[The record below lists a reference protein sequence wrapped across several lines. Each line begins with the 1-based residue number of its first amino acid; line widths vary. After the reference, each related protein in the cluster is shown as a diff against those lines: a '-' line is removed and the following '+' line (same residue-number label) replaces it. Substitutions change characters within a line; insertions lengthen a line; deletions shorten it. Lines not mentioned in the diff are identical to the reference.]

1 MQMECRVSACASLP
15 FILFLAALGWSSRK
29 NTLDAAGNAS
39 LTIRAIDWNAFEL
52 LLFALVASQ
61 YHQHQLR
68 TAYAGPKYDSTRALP
83 MLYVNIPCY
92 RGILST
98 FRPWSRVR
106 TCAGCWSLEGFR
118 VHGWDAGRRRGLGHV
133 DCLWS
138 CRNTLRCLIYISEFM
153 KSKER
158 RRRAPDSG
166 SRNGGVMEFMHWVP
180 EWVPKFRCRAPT
192 PSHGPFW
199 LPTSNQPDISFLQT
213 GHEGQRNEGVWPV
226 ESPCHGPLDH

>member
-1 MQMECRVSACASLP
+1 MGVLWHILFGCIRRRAGGYGIQLASSCGSSSGRLVLELVNRPIQVSNLLSQLGKFIAEGLYLIVAVIWVDQFSRRVKMQMECRVSACASLP

-106 TCAGCWSLEGFR
+106 TCAGC
-118 VHGWDAGRRRGLGHV
+118 
-133 DCLWS
+133 
-138 CRNTLRCLIYISEFM
+138 
-153 KSKER
+153 
-158 RRRAPDSG
+158 
-166 SRNGGVMEFMHWVP
+166 
-180 EWVPKFRCRAPT
+180 
-192 PSHGPFW
+192 
-199 LPTSNQPDISFLQT
+199 
-213 GHEGQRNEGVWPV
+213 
-226 ESPCHGPLDH
+226 